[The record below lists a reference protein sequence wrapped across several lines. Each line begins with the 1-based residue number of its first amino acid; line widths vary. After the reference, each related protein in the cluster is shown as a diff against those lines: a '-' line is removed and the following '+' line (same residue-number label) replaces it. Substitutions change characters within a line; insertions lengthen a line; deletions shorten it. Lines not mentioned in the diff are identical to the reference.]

1 MEIGSNVIDYIN
13 DPDFSRD
20 PVGEMG
26 SDVIDCP
33 NDPDF
38 LVTHLSQSGQMESR
52 K

>member
-1 MEIGSNVIDYIN
+1 MEMRSNVIDYIN

-26 SDVIDCP
+26 SDVIDWA

-38 LVTHLSQSGQMESR
+38 PVTHLC
-52 K
+52 